1 MIFSRPEL
9 LPFLGLPILFGCWL
23 WWRRGRPVVLPF
35 DHGGLRR
42 GKPLSVLIR
51 TVELIPAALL
61 AVAILL
67 CAGPLIEGPPNYP
80 AQVAN
85 IQIALDTSGSMND
98 PLGDKIKK
106 NGKPYTKYDAAMEA
120 ITEFTTFRKGDAFG
134 FTIFTSGV
142 MHWVPLTTD
151 LSAIRLAT
159 PFVGPGTF
167 PLKWW
172 DGTKVGNALRECA
185 KVLESRHEG
194 DRMII
199 VLTDGESPDLKN
211 GQAEVIARELLK
223 KNIVVYIVSIRNG
236 VPPEELRIV
245 AQVTKGEIFESGDMP
260 ALRGVFKRID
270 GLQRAKLVAAQT
282 TWLEYYS
289 PFALS
294 GLLLLS
300 VQLLAAC
307 GGLRFT
313 PW

>member
-1 MIFSRPEL
+1 MIFTRPEL
-9 LPFLGLPILFGCWL
+9 LPLLGLPILLGCWQ

-42 GKPLSVLIR
+42 GAWLHWLLR
-51 TVELIPAALL
+51 TADLLPAALL
-61 AVAILL
+61 AVAIFVW
-67 CAGPLIEGPPNYP
+67 AGPLIEGPPNYP

-106 NGKPYTKYDAAMEA
+106 DGKPYTKYDAAMEA
-120 ITEFTTFRKGDAFG
+120 IDEFTTHRQGDAFG

-142 MHWVPLTTD
+142 MHWTPLTKD

-159 PFVGPGTF
+159 PFVRPGTF

-172 DGTKVGNALRECA
+172 DGTKVGNALKECA
-185 KVLESRHEG
+185 SVLEERHEG

-211 GQAEVIARELLK
+211 GQAELIARELQK
-223 KNIVVYIVSIRNG
+223 KNIVVYILSIRNG
-236 VPPEELRIV
+236 APPEELRTV
-245 AQVTKGEIFESGDMP
+245 AQITKGEIFESGDMP
-260 ALRGVFKRID
+260 AIRSVFKRID
-270 GLQRAKLVAAQT
+270 SLQRAKLVAAQT
-282 TWLEYYS
+282 TWLDYFP
-289 PFALS
+289 PFAIAGL
-294 GLLLLS
+294 GLLALH
-300 VQLLAAC
+300 QAAAF
-307 GGLRFT
+307 GLRFT

>member
-9 LPFLGLPILFGCWL
+9 LPLLCLPVLLGCWQ

-35 DHGGLRR
+35 DFGSLRR
-42 GKPLSVLIR
+42 GTWIGLFVRSADL
-51 TVELIPAALL
+51 LPAAIL
-61 AVAILL
+61 AVAIFLW
-67 CAGPLIEGPPNYP
+67 AGPLIEGPPVYP
-80 AQVAN
+80 SQVAN

-106 NGKPYTKYDAAMEA
+106 DGTPYTKYDAAMEA

-185 KVLESRHEG
+185 RVLEERHEG

-199 VLTDGESPDLKN
+199 VLTDGESPDLMN
-211 GQAEVIARELLK
+211 GQAAVIARELSA
-223 KNIVVYIVSIRNG
+223 KNIVVYIVSIRNA
-236 VPPEELRIV
+236 VPPEELRTV
-245 AQVTKGEIFESGDMP
+245 AQVTGGEIFESGDMP
-260 ALRGVFKRID
+260 ALRSVFKRID

-282 TWLEYYS
+282 TWLDYFA
-289 PFALS
+289 PFAFVGI
-294 GLLLLS
+294 GLL
-300 VQLLAAC
+300 VCQQLAAF
-307 GGLRFT
+307 GLRFT

>member
-9 LPFLGLPILFGCWL
+9 LPLLGLPIVLGCWQ
-23 WWRRGRPVVLPF
+23 WWRRGRPVVLPLDF
-35 DHGGLRR
+35 SGLRR
-42 GKPLSVLIR
+42 GQWLDWFVRSS
-51 TVELIPAALL
+51 ELLPAGIL
-61 AVAILL
+61 AVAIFLW
-67 CAGPLIEGPPNYP
+67 AGPLIEGPPTYP

-85 IQIALDTSGSMND
+85 IQIALDTSGSMKD

-106 NGKPYTKYDAAMEA
+106 DGTPYTKYDAAMEA

-172 DGTKVGNALRECA
+172 DGTKVGNALKECA
-185 KVLESRHEG
+185 KVLEERHDG
-194 DRMII
+194 DRMLI

-211 GQAEVIARELLK
+211 GQAEIIARELK
-223 KNIVVYIVSIRNG
+223 SKNIVVYMISIRNEA
-236 VPPEELRIV
+236 PPEELRIV
-245 AQVTKGEIFESGDMP
+245 SQITGGEIFESGDMP
-260 ALRGVFKRID
+260 ALRNVFQRID
-270 GLQRAKLVAAQT
+270 RLQRAKLVAAQT
-282 TWLEYYS
+282 TWLEYFT
-289 PFALS
+289 PFAMA
-294 GLLLLS
+294 G
-300 VQLLAAC
+300 LAALVLQQLAAF
-307 GGLRFT
+307 GLRFT